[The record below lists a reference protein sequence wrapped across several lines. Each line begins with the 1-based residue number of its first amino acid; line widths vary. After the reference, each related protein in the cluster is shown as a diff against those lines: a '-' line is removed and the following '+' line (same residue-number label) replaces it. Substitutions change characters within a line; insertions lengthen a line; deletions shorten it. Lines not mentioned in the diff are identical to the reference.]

1 MVCGKARSG
10 DDEARRHDYTAGGL
24 GLDLEQR
31 MSFLREFRNF
41 AMRGNVFDLAVGV
54 VLGGAFGRIVT
65 AMVDGL
71 IMPVVGVLVG
81 GVNFTDLVLTL
92 REAEG
97 DAPAVVIRYGAFIQT
112 VVDFVIIAFA
122 IFLFVRG
129 MSRLRRKEA
138 EAPAPPP
145 EPSAEVKL
153 LTEIRD
159 ALRSG

>member
-1 MVCGKARSG
+1 
-10 DDEARRHDYTAGGL
+10 
-24 GLDLEQR
+24 
-31 MSFLREFRNF
+31 MSFLKEFRDF

-81 GVNFTDLVLTL
+81 GVHFGDLVVTL
-92 REAEG
+92 READGE
-97 DAPAVVIRYGAFIQT
+97 AAAVVLRYGNFVQAI
-112 VVDFVIIAFA
+112 VDFLIIAFA
-122 IFLFVRG
+122 IFLVIRG
-129 MSRLRRKEA
+129 MKALRRKETEA
-138 EAPAPPP
+138 APAAAPA

-159 ALRSG
+159 ALRAR